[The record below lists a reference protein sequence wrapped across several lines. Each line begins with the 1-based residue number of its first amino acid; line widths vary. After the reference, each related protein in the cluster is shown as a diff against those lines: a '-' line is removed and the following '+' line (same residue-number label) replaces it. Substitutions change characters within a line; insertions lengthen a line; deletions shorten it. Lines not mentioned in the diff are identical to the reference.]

1 MHEITRW
8 SEELGAAYLYRVVA
22 AAEAETGTLRRGRAL
37 IQQRFC
43 SPLRRVSSPGP
54 SRWLPVNTIRCARSA
69 KYLNTRLGWN
79 ATNSPLIPS

>member
-8 SEELGAAYLYRVVA
+8 SEELRAAYRYRVV
-22 AAEAETGTLRRGRAL
+22 AEAETGTPRRGRVL

-54 SRWLPVNTIRCARSA
+54 SRWLPVNTFRCARSA
-69 KYLNTRLGWN
+69 RCLNTRLGWN

>member
-8 SEELGAAYLYRVVA
+8 SEELRAADLYRVVA
-22 AAEAETGTLRRGRAL
+22 VAETETGTPQRGRAL

-43 SPLRRVSSPGP
+43 APLRRVSSPGP
-54 SRWLPVNTIRCARSA
+54 SRWLPVNTFRCARSA
-69 KYLNTRLGWN
+69 KCLNTRLGWN